1 MSRTR
6 GADDPAVTDSP
17 DEPGDAR
24 SAKAPAADVTGAT
37 SPADVAGPAGPASP
51 AGVPG
56 TAARGAAPGAP
67 PDAPQPRTAP
77 ATGVVVAVVTAVIAL
92 PIVVAAIAVRT
103 PRWYPLVDLAQ
114 IEMRVRDVGS
124 ADPPLVGPIGR
135 FFGYDT
141 QGFHPG
147 PLSFWLL
154 APVYRL
160 LGASSWALQVS
171 AATLNVA
178 ALAATVWAGHRR
190 WGLRGAL
197 LVGAGLAVLM
207 RAYGTVT
214 LVYPWNPYMCVLFW
228 ALFLVCAWGVL
239 CGDLPLLP
247 VAVVAGTL
255 CTQTHIAYVTL
266 VGGVGLLVAGSLVL
280 AHRRARGDRA
290 ARRRL
295 VQWTVAAAALGTLLW
310 APVVAEQISADPGNV
325 SIVVDSFRHPTDEPV
340 GVTDAWRLLTQHLD
354 VVALLAG
361 DRGDAAASSAVGVAL
376 LVAWAVAALVAVRRG
391 DRTLVRLHA
400 VVAAALVL
408 GFLSISRI
416 LGVPWF
422 YLTLWALGTATLALV
437 ATVATVAPAVATAV
451 TARWGGGR
459 PDAFARVPYAALAV
473 ALLVP
478 TSLLALDAPGTEDV
492 DADVSDRLAQVVEPT
507 VDAIEEG
514 TVAGG
519 AEGTYLVTWDDQTN
533 LGGQGFGLMLELER
547 RGYRVRAREEQRL
560 GVRDH
565 RVADPAECDA
575 EIHLASGDAAIERA
589 RDRPGAR
596 EIARH
601 DERTPAQLARYERL
615 RTQVIETLRARSLDD
630 LVPRVDQS
638 LFGLGND
645 DRLPADL
652 GPPVAAMAGL
662 PQPVAVFTWELT
674 P

>member
-17 DEPGDAR
+17 DEPGGAR
-24 SAKAPAADVTGAT
+24 SADAPAADVTGPA
-37 SPADVAGPAGPASP
+37 SPADVAGPAP
-51 AGVPG
+51 AGAPG
-56 TAARGAAPGAP
+56 TAARGAAPDAP
-67 PDAPQPRTAP
+67 PAAPLPRTAP
-77 ATGVVVAVVTAVIAL
+77 AAGVVVAVVTAVIAL
-92 PIVVAAIAVRT
+92 PIVVAVIAVRT

-114 IEMRVRDVGS
+114 IEMRVRDVGT

-135 FFGYDT
+135 FFGLDT

-147 PLSFWLL
+147 PLGFWLL

-207 RAYGTVT
+207 RAYGTAM

-280 AHRRARGDRA
+280 ADRRARGDRA

-295 VQWTVAAAALGTLLW
+295 VRWTLAAAALGALLW
-310 APVVAEQISADPGNV
+310 APVVAEQISGDPGNI

-340 GVTDAWRLLTQHLD
+340 GVADAWRLLTQRLD
-354 VVALLAG
+354 VVTLVAG
-361 DRGDAAASSAVGVAL
+361 DRSDARPSSAVGVAM
-376 LVAWAVAALVAVRRG
+376 LVAWAAAAVFAVRRG

-400 VVAAALVL
+400 VVAATLVL
-408 GFLSISRI
+408 GLLSISRI

-437 ATVATVAPAVATAV
+437 ATVATVAPPVAAAV
-451 TARWGGGR
+451 TDRWGGGR
-459 PDAFARVPYAALAV
+459 PDPFARVPLAALGV

-478 TSLLALDAPGTEDV
+478 TSLLALEAPGTEDA
-492 DADVSDRLAQVVEPT
+492 DADVSARLAHVVEPT

-519 AEGTYLVTWDDQTN
+519 ADGTHLVTWDDQTN
-533 LGGQGFGLMLELER
+533 LGGQGLGLMLELER

-560 GVRDH
+560 AVRDH
-565 RVADPAECDA
+565 RVAGPGECDA

-601 DERTPAQLARYERL
+601 DERTPAELARYERL
-615 RTQVIETLRARSLDD
+615 RTQVIGTLRARGLDD

-645 DRLPADL
+645 ERLPADL
-652 GPPVAAMAGL
+652 GPPVATMAGL